1 MKDVPSTLIKE
12 EYVLNTVH
20 RSRNIHVV
28 MKGVP
33 TKSRKEEYVSGM
45 VPRLRSS
52 SAAMKGVP
60 INLRKEEYVSGMVL
74 SVHPLKLVV
83 MKGVASMFREE
94 EYVGATEIIRNA
106 VTKDVQ
112 PKLFKE
118 EYVESIVPRTRF
130 KNERVCMSFK
140 SQGLKGSESF

>member
-1 MKDVPSTLIKE
+1 M
-12 EYVLNTVH
+12 H

-45 VPRLRSS
+45 VPRSRSS

-60 INLRKEEYVSGMVL
+60 AMLFKEEYAVGMVL

-83 MKGVASMFREE
+83 MKGVPSMFREE
-94 EYVGATEIIRNA
+94 EYVGATEIIRIRNA

-112 PKLFKE
+112 TKLFKE
-118 EYVESIVPRTRF
+118 E
-130 KNERVCMSFK
+130 
-140 SQGLKGSESF
+140 

>member
-1 MKDVPSTLIKE
+1 MVP
-12 EYVLNTVH
+12 
-20 RSRNIHVV
+20 RSRPSYVV

-83 MKGVASMFREE
+83 MKGVPSMFREE

-112 PKLFKE
+112 TKLFKE

-130 KNERVCMSFK
+130 KNEVV
-140 SQGLKGSESF
+140 